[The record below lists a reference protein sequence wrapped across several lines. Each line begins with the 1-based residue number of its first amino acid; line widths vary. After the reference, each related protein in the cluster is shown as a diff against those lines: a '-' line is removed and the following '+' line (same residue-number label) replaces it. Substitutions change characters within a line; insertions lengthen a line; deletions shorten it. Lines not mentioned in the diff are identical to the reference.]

1 VERASRSASS
11 ASRVLIVLIAIVF
24 GSLWGCPGQVRAQSG
39 QMILSLGDDSYI
51 TWSELESRTGA
62 VVKREAGDAPLD
74 DFSLLVLSN
83 VSYTSLPEGVRDG
96 LRRYLEQGGAML
108 ITGGKQSYGSGG
120 YADTEL
126 ADLLP
131 LRPSRDDWLPHPFG
145 PTLILQPGHPI
156 LKGIEIPTMAFFNEL
171 DLNGGAVEIAQYRKA
186 TKAGIVG
193 GGDPGGGQIQG
204 GGRRPMPLIAERRSD
219 AGTILAVA
227 LDLAL
232 TGEWKDR
239 NRFAQNC
246 AEYLLQQS
254 RIVPPQKRSNL
265 DRGAPST
272 CCAT

>member
-1 VERASRSASS
+1 
-11 ASRVLIVLIAIVF
+11 
-24 GSLWGCPGQVRAQSG
+24 
-39 QMILSLGDDSYI
+39 MILSLGDDSYI
-51 TWSELESRTGA
+51 TWSELESRTGV
-62 VVKREAGDAPLD
+62 VVKREAGDAPLT

-83 VSYTSLPEGVRDG
+83 VSYASVPEGVRDG
-96 LRRYLEQGGAML
+96 LRGYLEQGGAML

-186 TKAGIVG
+186 SKAGIVG

-227 LDLAL
+227 LDLTL

-239 NRFAQNC
+239 GRFAQNC
-246 AEYLLQQS
+246 VEYLLQQS
-254 RIVPPQKRSNL
+254 RIVPPQKRSDL
-265 DRGAPST
+265 HRGAIVP
-272 CCAT
+272 CCVT

>member
-1 VERASRSASS
+1 MERASRSASS

-62 VVKREAGDAPLD
+62 VVKREAGDAPLT

-186 TKAGIVG
+186 SKAGIVG
-193 GGDPGGGQIQG
+193 GGHPGGGQIQG

>member
-1 VERASRSASS
+1 MERGSRSTSWVTHLLITLVA
-11 ASRVLIVLIAIVF
+11 IVL
-24 GSLWGCPGQVRAQSG
+24 GSRLGWPQEPWAQSG
-39 QMILSLGDDSYI
+39 PMILSLGDDSYI
-51 TWSELESRTGA
+51 NWSELESRTGA
-62 VVKREAGDAPLD
+62 VVKQELGDAPLT

-96 LRRYLEQGGAML
+96 LRGYLEQGGTML

-186 TKAGIVG
+186 SKAGIVG

-227 LDLAL
+227 LDLTL

-239 NRFAQNC
+239 GRFAQNC
-246 AEYLLQQS
+246 VEYLLQQS
-254 RIVPPQKRSNL
+254 RILPPQKRSDL
-265 DRGAPST
+265 HPGAIVS

>member
-1 VERASRSASS
+1 MTTAAKPASS
-11 ASRVLIVLIAIVF
+11 TRRVLAMLAATIVGLLLI
-24 GSLWGCPGQVRAQSG
+24 CPPGVLAETG
-39 QMILSLGDDSYI
+39 PMILSLGEDSYI
-51 TWSELESRTGA
+51 TCSELESRTGA
-62 VVKREAGDAPLD
+62 VVKREAGDAPLT

-96 LRRYLEQGGAML
+96 LRGYLEQGGAML

-186 TKAGIVG
+186 SKAGIVG

-227 LDLAL
+227 LDLTL

-239 NRFAQNC
+239 GRFAQNC
-246 AEYLLQQS
+246 VEYLLQQS
-254 RIVPPQKRSNL
+254 RIVPPQKRSDL
-265 DRGAPST
+265 HRGAIVP
-272 CCAT
+272 CCVT

>member
-1 VERASRSASS
+1 
-11 ASRVLIVLIAIVF
+11 
-24 GSLWGCPGQVRAQSG
+24 
-39 QMILSLGDDSYI
+39 MILSLGEDSYI

-62 VVKREAGDAPLD
+62 VVKREAGDAPLT

-83 VSYTSLPEGVRDG
+83 VSYASLPEGVRDG
-96 LRRYLEQGGAML
+96 LRGYLEQGGAML

-120 YADTEL
+120 YGDTEL

-186 TKAGIVG
+186 SKAGIVG
-193 GGDPGGGQIQG
+193 GGNPGGGQIQG

-227 LDLAL
+227 LDLTL

-239 NRFAQNC
+239 GRFAQNC
-246 AEYLLQQS
+246 VEYLLQQS
-254 RIVPPQKRSNL
+254 RIVSPQKRSDL
-265 DRGAPST
+265 HRGVIVT